1 MFKIVKTDIFSS
13 DAQTLV
19 NAVNSVGVMG
29 GGLAALFKDRF
40 PEMYIDY
47 VAACETGEL
56 KPGHPHLWKG
66 EEKWV
71 LNFPTMDTLAEGA
84 RLDWIEQGLITVADN
99 YRKWGVESLSFPKL
113 GCGIGGLDW
122 EEVYPLMVR
131 RIGNLPIPVYVHD
144 YP

>member
-1 MFKIVKTDIFSS
+1 MLKLVKTDIFSS

-19 NAVNSVGVMG
+19 NAVNCVGVMG
-29 GGLAALFKDRF
+29 GGLAALFKDRY

-56 KPGHPHLWKG
+56 RPGKPQLWKG
-66 EEKWV
+66 PDKWV
-71 LNFPTMDTLAEGA
+71 LNFPTMDTLMAGA
-84 RLDWIEQGLITVADN
+84 RLDWIDEGLATFAER
-99 YRKWGVESLSFPKL
+99 YREWGVKSISFPKL

-122 EEVYPLMVR
+122 EEVYLLMQR
-131 RIGNLPIPVYVHD
+131 HLSKLPIPVYVHD